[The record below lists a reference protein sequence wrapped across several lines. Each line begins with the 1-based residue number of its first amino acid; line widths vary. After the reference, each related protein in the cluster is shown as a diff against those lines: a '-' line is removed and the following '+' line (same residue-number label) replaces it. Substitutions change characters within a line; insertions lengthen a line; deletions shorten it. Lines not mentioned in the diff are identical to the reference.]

1 MNIYSILIGVAI
13 VLLVDII
20 LFVRMIILAGR
31 VLPDKVKKQY
41 SFTTRLLS
49 LISISLV
56 QEGIAADHIAYFMK
70 ARKIYIFH
78 VLLMIAAFVLFMVFL
93 LMWKNAMLNQSI

>member
-13 VLLVDII
+13 VLLIDII

-31 VLPDKVKKQY
+31 VLPDKVKKKY
-41 SFTTRLLS
+41 SFPTRLLS

-56 QEGIAADHIAYFMK
+56 QESIAEDHLADFME

-78 VLLMIAAFVLFMVFL
+78 VLLIIGAFVLFMVFL
-93 LMWKNAMLNQSI
+93 LMWQNTMLTY